1 MRKVKIAYIF
11 NFICLVII
19 FVSNILNYVYKVSK
33 CNKYIINVQV
43 INNNNYKENLTE
55 INNLNVFNDFKDYEK
70 KNLNLKMFFFCI
82 SFISCGYVF
91 LQQMI
96 PSINAIVCDLFYS
109 ILNYVCIIFNIFYG
123 IISFLLILKIN
134 KVKKVDKNINNVMN
148 NDKYN
153 DINWENYGNL
163 KNKCELNIILNI
175 IIIIFCIIISLLCV
189 YGLINIE
196 YRYSDKGRKEEEASD
211 ISNSQ
216 K

>member
-82 SFISCGYVF
+82 SFISGGYIF
-91 LQQMI
+91 LQQ
-96 PSINAIVCDLFYS
+96 INPYINSIVCNLFYS

-175 IIIIFCIIISLLCV
+175 IIIIFCIIVSLLCV

-196 YRYSDKGRKEEEASD
+196 YRYSDKGRKEEVASD

>member
-1 MRKVKIAYIF
+1 MRKLKIVYII
-11 NFICLVII
+11 NFICLII
-19 FVSNILNYVYKVSK
+19 ILVMNILNYVYKVSK
-33 CNKYIINVQV
+33 CNKYIINIEL

-55 INNLNVFNDFKDYEK
+55 INNLNVFNDFKNYEK
-70 KNLNLKMFFFCI
+70 KTLNLKIFFFCL
-82 SFISCGYVF
+82 SFISGGYIF

-96 PSINAIVCDLFYS
+96 PDINAIVCNLFFS
-109 ILNYVCIIFNIFYG
+109 ILNYICIIFNLIYG
-123 IISFLLILKIN
+123 ILSFILILKIN
-134 KVKKVDKNINNVMN
+134 KIKKVDKNINNVMN
-148 NDKYN
+148 NVIYN
-153 DINWENYGNL
+153 NINWENYGNL

-175 IIIIFCIIISLLCV
+175 IITIFCFIVSLLCV